1 MRKLE
6 IKKYKS
12 RDFDYCMEIFELN
25 CPKYFAE
32 SEREDCKKYLS
43 SNQDHYLVGLFDKK
57 VVAAFGIAELSEKIA
72 AIRWIMIH
80 PSFQRKG
87 NGKELMRFVI
97 KNSNDKKNDTL
108 NIST

>member
-1 MRKLE
+1 MQKLE

-57 VVAAFGIAELSEKIA
+57 K
-72 AIRWIMIH
+72 
-80 PSFQRKG
+80 
-87 NGKELMRFVI
+87 
-97 KNSNDKKNDTL
+97 DTIT
-108 NIST
+108 ISTSQYAKSFFEKHGAVMISLEKKRMG

>member
-1 MRKLE
+1 MQKLE

-43 SNQDHYLVGLFDKK
+43 SNQYH
-57 VVAAFGIAELSEKIA
+57 
-72 AIRWIMIH
+72 
-80 PSFQRKG
+80 
-87 NGKELMRFVI
+87 
-97 KNSNDKKNDTL
+97 
-108 NIST
+108 